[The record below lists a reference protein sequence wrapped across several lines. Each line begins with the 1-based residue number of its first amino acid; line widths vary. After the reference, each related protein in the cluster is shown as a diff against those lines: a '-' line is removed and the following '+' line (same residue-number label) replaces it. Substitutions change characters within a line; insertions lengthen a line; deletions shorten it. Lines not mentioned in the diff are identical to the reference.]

1 VSPVVGATVGHG
13 RTGGAMVGAGP
24 TATRPAATMVGAG
37 ETAAAAAARTTMGR
51 WRPLRA
57 AAAKSKV
64 GWLLIVTWQT
74 KGERG
79 KTTGVR
85 FHQKTHETIRH
96 IRIVFRDLHIKTSK
110 AHKKCFKTSK
120 DF

>member
-1 VSPVVGATVGHG
+1 MVDGAAVVGGAVAPVVGATVGHG

-24 TATRPAATMVGAG
+24 TATRPAATVGAAGATATALVGAG
-37 ETAAAAAARTTMGR
+37 ETAAAAARTTMGR

-64 GWLLIVTWQT
+64 CWLLMVTWQT

-79 KTTGVR
+79 KT
-85 FHQKTHETIRH
+85 
-96 IRIVFRDLHIKTSK
+96 RIL
-110 AHKKCFKTSK
+110 
-120 DF
+120 